1 VSGLHQVPSNPEEIV
16 DGTVDGEK
24 ALDVAQRLKP
34 AHVAFPLACGL
45 VGDFG
50 AIIGILRGAVMDGR
64 HTDSV
69 GSPIAAEFI
78 GD

>member
-1 VSGLHQVPSNPEEIV
+1 MSKGFESSHMMFALAGGLM
-16 DGTVDGEK
+16 
-24 ALDVAQRLKP
+24 
-34 AHVAFPLACGL
+34 
-45 VGDFG
+45 GDFG
-50 AIIGILRGAVMDGR
+50 AVVGILRGAVMDGR